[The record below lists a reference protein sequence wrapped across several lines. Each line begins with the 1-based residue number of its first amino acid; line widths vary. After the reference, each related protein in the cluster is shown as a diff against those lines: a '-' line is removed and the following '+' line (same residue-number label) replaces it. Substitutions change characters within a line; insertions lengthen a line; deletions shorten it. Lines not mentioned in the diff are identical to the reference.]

1 MNYGKLYWILNE
13 CIFLELAGRTNW
25 EHARVDQFIELV
37 EDMFQ
42 DLVKTFFETDETKKV
57 RKIFRL
63 G

>member
-1 MNYGKLYWILNE
+1 
-13 CIFLELAGRTNW
+13 LAGRTNW

-42 DLVKTFFETDETKKV
+42 DLVKTFFETDDTKKV